1 MQVARK
7 KKNKHFKWAKKV
19 DPKSLFSLIFP
30 IISFLPSPFLTSLI
44 LTFLTSG
51 FFASILFCI
60 FHWNTYYR
68 SPHSIPVNLPIL
80 NASSLKVYCVY
91 FISFVS
97 HFKCLILNKWLW
109 SKELAYLF
117 GATKMHGGTINQRI
131 LAWIILKGLTT
142 YFVYL
147 IPSLF
152 QQDSCLACNVYPPTW
167 HVSLNSHFSSKWQIL
182 AS

>member
-117 GATKMHGGTINQRI
+117 GATKMHGGTGWNPSMHLDSQHAPGFSAAAVAAIGQ
-131 LAWIILKGLTT
+131 AGGLGR
-142 YFVYL
+142 
-147 IPSLF
+147 SWGRLF
-152 QQDSCLACNVYPPTW
+152 CFYCCLLV
-167 HVSLNSHFSSKWQIL
+167 H
-182 AS
+182 